1 MRRLAA
7 RAVGAASVLG
17 LLLLPACTGVYLH
30 EPTCTG
36 KDRSALILS
45 AQAVPSAT
53 LVPCIAAFPS
63 GWTYAGSRIRTGEVQ
78 FWLDSDR
85 AGLRAVEVSLSRSCD
100 LADAVEVTTG
110 TTESGVRAFE
120 RPISLPP
127 RYQANRYQVFPGGC
141 VTYEFRFAAG
151 AAATLALEAD
161 QALAFLPRSVLVR
174 QVREDSGLTLCGA
187 DAPPCPG

>member
-1 MRRLAA
+1 VRPLAA
-7 RAVGAASVLG
+7 RAVGAGSVLC
-17 LLLLPACTGVYLH
+17 LLLLPACTGANLH

-63 GWTYAGSRIRTGEVQ
+63 GWTYDGSRIRSGEVQ

-85 AGLRAVEVSLSRSCD
+85 AGLRAVEVSLTRTCD
-100 LADAVEVTTG
+100 VADAVEVTAG
-110 TTESGVRAFE
+110 TTEPGVRTFE

-127 RYQANRYQVFPGGC
+127 RYQADRYQVFPGGC
-141 VTYEFRFAAG
+141 VTYQFRFGAG
-151 AAATLALEAD
+151 VAATLALEAD
-161 QALAFLPRSVLVR
+161 QALSFLPRSVLVR

-187 DAPPCPG
+187 NAPPCPG